1 MKQQGNPSYES
12 INFEQFSNV
21 QTAEVLTRAEGKR
34 IFRRFLKGE
43 QQKSG
48 KRSSQYRAYTA
59 AACLCLIVFFLV
71 SPMGD
76 KAMAAV
82 KQAAVGIGQFLGME
96 TEDDYAMVLDETQT
110 KEGVTLTLHEVVASD
125 HEFRYSVT
133 GTKAD
138 GTILDSSQIGSS
150 LWING
155 EHVGWDIEGTGWG
168 PFGASDPQMAKEE
181 EKGLH
186 FYSNT
191 YMNYEMPLNPKI
203 RLELHAGGKNVQ
215 VHEPFV
221 FEFTLNNAAF
231 KKATKTIPI
240 NKTVTVHGKE
250 MVLGDLILSPID
262 QYITLKNWKEWEKDC
277 ERGMD
282 LTLFGTDDSGT
293 EVWFHSWGDREDMRG
308 CCADDSKGTYELN
321 PDVKS
326 YTLYP
331 KYYVYPE
338 SGDEE
343 GKEFVG
349 REKLVIKVE

>member
-1 MKQQGNPSYES
+1 MKQQETRSYEN

-21 QTAEVLTRAEGKR
+21 QTAAVLTRAEGKR

-43 QQKSG
+43 QQRSG
-48 KRSSQYRAYTA
+48 RRSSRYPYAA
-59 AACLCLIVFFLV
+59 AACLCLIFFLLV
-71 SPMGD
+71 SPMGN
-76 KAMAAV
+76 KALAAV

-96 TEDDYAMVLDETQT
+96 REDDYAMVIDETQT

-133 GTKAD
+133 GKKAD
-138 GTILDSSQIGSS
+138 GTILRTSQIDGSG

-155 EHVGWDIEGTGWG
+155 ERVGWDIEGTGWG

-191 YMNYEMPLNPKI
+191 YINYEMPLNPQI
-203 RLELHAGGKNVQ
+203 RLELHAGGKAFQVQ
-215 VHEPFV
+215 EPFV

-240 NKTVTVHGKE
+240 NKTVTVHGKKL
-250 MVLGDLILSPID
+250 VLGELILSPID

-277 ERGMD
+277 QRGMD
-282 LTLFGTDDSGT
+282 LTLFGTDDRGT
-293 EVWFHSWGDREDMRG
+293 ELYFQSQGDSRDMQGWR
-308 CCADDSKGTYELN
+308 ADDSKGTYELN
-321 PDVKS
+321 SDVKF

-338 SGDEE
+338 SDDEE

-349 REKLVIKVE
+349 GEKIVIKVE